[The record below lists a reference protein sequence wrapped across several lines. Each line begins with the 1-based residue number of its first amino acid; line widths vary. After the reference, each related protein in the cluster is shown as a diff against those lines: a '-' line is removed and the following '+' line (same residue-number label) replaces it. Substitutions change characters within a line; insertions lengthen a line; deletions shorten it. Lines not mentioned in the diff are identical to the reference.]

1 MTTEYTY
8 NELNQMTAAVS
19 RQGGN
24 TLSSV
29 TCAYDA
35 NGNQISETDSIL
47 GTNTTY
53 TYDPAG
59 QLTQAVKSEN
69 NVQTLL
75 QENRYDGE
83 GQRIQKTVQ
92 AQSPGNITQTTRNYH
107 YQNGEVLYTDDGSVT
122 DAFQVLG
129 AAENVI
135 STIRPEGSGYA
146 WYLYSDDIRGSISS
160 LTDESG
166 DIAAAYEYDE
176 LGEIEALTG
185 ANFDNELCYT
195 GQIRDKETG
204 LYYCNARYY
213 DPTIGRFLTQD
224 TYRGEQT
231 VPQTMHLYAY
241 CANDPVNHLDP
252 NGHTSL
258 GLGFWNKEYKYFAWY
273 QNAPQKVFGYYDIYD
288 LAADYCGMK
297 LRNYLFE
304 TKKWK
309 IEFWKGQY
317 GEMLN
322 HSISSGCE
330 IGLYYKSN
338 NLWKCAYQKK
348 RRLRMKMSLYKIGYG
363 KLFTR
368 DSKTTTKQGKAWWLT
383 AFQPF
388 GCMPERETAPPGKLR
403 MKGKIWFGS
412 NQYSKQMRAL
422 SKKMTSGNGRG
433 KGAFQAEQK
442 GSWKKVS
449 FTWR

>member
-1 MTTEYTY
+1 
-8 NELNQMTAAVS
+8 MTAAVS

-231 VPQTMHLYAY
+231 EPQTLHLYTY
-241 CANDPVNHLDP
+241 CANDPVNHVDP
-252 NGHTSL
+252 SGHDYIYLNSSL
-258 GLGFWNKEYKYFAWY
+258 GAGGLGHAALLIRHKHKWRYYSWEGDGYLSEHAQLKVVKKGTKRKRVIKKVNKAKNVMRPKKKTYDSYIFINNNSKASYKFAKEIKRGEHY
-273 QNAPQKVFGYYDIYD
+273 KKYDPQ
-288 LAADYCGMK
+288 
-297 LRNYLFE
+297 LRNCAWVAIDILRHGSIGKTRKKTLHNLLF
-304 TKKWK
+304 
-309 IEFWKGQY
+309 
-317 GEMLN
+317 
-322 HSISSGCE
+322 
-330 IGLYYKSN
+330 YYNPYTGKN
-338 NLWKCAYQKK
+338 E
-348 RRLRMKMSLYKIGYG
+348 RRIVGPNKV
-363 KLFTR
+363 LF
-368 DSKTTTKQGKAWWLT
+368 SVAT
-383 AFQPF
+383 AF
-388 GCMPERETAPPGKLR
+388 GT
-403 MKGKIWFGS
+403 KI
-412 NQYSKQMRAL
+412 QDIQDK
-422 SKKMTSGNGRG
+422 
-433 KGAFQAEQK
+433 
-442 GSWKKVS
+442 
-449 FTWR
+449 

>member
-176 LGEIEALTG
+176 
-185 ANFDNELCYT
+185 
-195 GQIRDKETG
+195 
-204 LYYCNARYY
+204 
-213 DPTIGRFLTQD
+213 
-224 TYRGEQT
+224 
-231 VPQTMHLYAY
+231 
-241 CANDPVNHLDP
+241 
-252 NGHTSL
+252 
-258 GLGFWNKEYKYFAWY
+258 
-273 QNAPQKVFGYYDIYD
+273 
-288 LAADYCGMK
+288 
-297 LRNYLFE
+297 
-304 TKKWK
+304 
-309 IEFWKGQY
+309 
-317 GEMLN
+317 
-322 HSISSGCE
+322 
-330 IGLYYKSN
+330 
-338 NLWKCAYQKK
+338 
-348 RRLRMKMSLYKIGYG
+348 
-363 KLFTR
+363 
-368 DSKTTTKQGKAWWLT
+368 
-383 AFQPF
+383 
-388 GCMPERETAPPGKLR
+388 
-403 MKGKIWFGS
+403 
-412 NQYSKQMRAL
+412 
-422 SKKMTSGNGRG
+422 
-433 KGAFQAEQK
+433 
-442 GSWKKVS
+442 
-449 FTWR
+449 